1 MIVYSGSI
9 DNNKG
14 NPKGSLRIRNY
25 RKALTEGSVNI
36 KSKTTGKI
44 MSLSKTFMRE
54 TRELQPEER
63 IKKINMP
70 ILFLQGTADQTTPYK
85 VNKNIAEQCK
95 RIQFC
100 VARFAN
106 VHMKLFKITEKKK
119 INYSVLYI

>member
-14 NPKGSLRIRNY
+14 NPKGSLGIRNY

-63 IKKINMP
+63 IKKINMT
-70 ILFLQGTADQTTPYK
+70 I
-85 VNKNIAEQCK
+85 
-95 RIQFC
+95 
-100 VARFAN
+100 
-106 VHMKLFKITEKKK
+106 
-119 INYSVLYI
+119 